1 MEKVFN
7 SKTALKVWNYV
18 RSWVIFIALFLV
30 LRYTGM
36 LAGISY
42 VTGRAI
48 MRTGVMDAHHKE
60 STTGVAKKF
69 NYNFNIRDLNG
80 EIIRVNE
87 FKGKTV
93 FLNLWATWCGPCRLE
108 MPSIER
114 LYQQVDDE
122 KIVFIMLSV
131 DRPQDLNK
139 VKSYISEKEFTFPVF
154 TPADFLPAQLQVKS
168 IPTTFIIGPD
178 GRIVSTEMGATNFDT
193 SEFREFLEQ
202 IQAE

>member
-1 MEKVFN
+1 MEKVFS
-7 SKTALKVWNYV
+7 SKTALKVWNSV
-18 RSWVIFIALFLV
+18 KSWVIFIALFLI

-48 MRTGVMDAHHKE
+48 MHTGVMNASHEETKPA
-60 STTGVAKKF
+60 VAKKF
-69 NYNFNIRDLNG
+69 NYNFSIRDLNG
-80 EIIRVNE
+80 EIIRVDE
-87 FKGKTV
+87 YKGKTV

-108 MPSIER
+108 MPSIEK
-114 LYQQVDDE
+114 LYQQVNNE

-131 DRPQDLNK
+131 DRPQDHHK
-139 VKSYISEKEFTFPVF
+139 VKSYISEQEYTFPVF
-154 TPADFLPAQLQVKS
+154 TPADFLPHQLQVKS
-168 IPTTFIIGPD
+168 IPATFIVGPD

-193 SEFREFLEQ
+193 PEFREFLEN